1 MKHYGRTIPAIALA
15 LLSGSLPAHAPE
27 AAPSFVGILPEV
39 ALDHGTEPATA
50 ACRIRILVEQPG
62 YLYTVP
68 QIREMVQAA
77 DIVVRAIAVDSLPQA
92 PYDSIPQSEI
102 TTVDLSEII
111 VTGGWEIRFRPIEVL
126 RGPFPATEFTYH
138 GIVADG
144 DDFNTLPV
152 PYRMVRSAGQRGNC
166 YANDYRLGAE
176 YLFLLQRRGG
186 ALTPHWFPLGPTN
199 EQIRGDDDPWLQWVR
214 EQLAEDPGLAGLPP
228 LH

>member
-1 MKHYGRTIPAIALA
+1 MKHFRKAMPAIALV
-15 LLSGSLPAHAPE
+15 LLSGSLSVHAPE
-27 AAPSFVGILPEV
+27 AAPSLDGIRPEV
-39 ALDHGTEPATA
+39 APDHGTEPANA
-50 ACRIRILVEQPG
+50 VCRIRILVEQPG

-77 DIVVRAIAVDSLPQA
+77 DIVVRAIAADSLPQA
-92 PYDSIPQSEI
+92 RYDSIPQSEI

-111 VTGGWEIRFRPIEVL
+111 VTGGSEIRFRPIEVL

-152 PYRMVRSAGQRGNC
+152 PYRMVRSAGQRGDC
-166 YANDYRLGAE
+166 YAKDYRLGAE
-176 YLFLLQRRGG
+176 YLFLLQRRDD

-214 EQLAEDPGLAGLPP
+214 EQLAEDPGPEGLPP
-228 LH
+228 LR